1 MPGQRQNDQKKA
13 GRTTLLNEETSTK
26 FLETI
31 RSGGTIKQA
40 CQIVGVCPA
49 TIHNWTARGKEAQ
62 LLKNQLKEQK
72 KLKDFPK
79 KEQVF
84 LDFFESVEKAKAE
97 GCIARNN
104 TIAKWGENRD
114 WRASAW
120 INKLTDPAT
129 YGDQALIDRG
139 VEDKFNELM
148 TNLYWFI
155 SPAAYQEVKDAIA
168 VMTKNNI
175 QIGKMT
181 EFQALQILLESDYLP
196 KDAVPKI
203 GIAYINMKQA
213 IKEAFSEDG

>member
-1 MPGQRQNDQKKA
+1 MPRQRQDAKKKR
-13 GRTTLLNEETSTK
+13 GRNTLLSKPTETK
-26 FLETI
+26 VLETL
-31 RSGGTIKQA
+31 RNGGTIKQA

-49 TIHNWTARGKEAQ
+49 TINNWAARGKEAQ
-62 LLKNQLKEQK
+62 LLKNQLREQK

-79 KEQVF
+79 LEQKF
-84 LDFFESVEKAKAE
+84 LDFFESIEKAKAE

-104 TIAKWGENRD
+104 TIAKWGENKD
-114 WRASAW
+114 WKASAW
-120 INKLTDPAT
+120 INQVTDPAT
-129 YGDQALIDRG
+129 YGNQALIARG

-155 SPAAYQEVKDAIA
+155 SPTAYQEVKDAIA

-203 GIAYINMKQA
+203 GIAYLNMKQT
-213 IKEAFSEDG
+213 IKEAFSEDK